1 MGNNMTSTE
10 HSRNVPQLRF
20 PEFEGEWV
28 VKKLGEIAETIGGGT
43 PDTSKKEYWNGDIVW
58 LTPTEIKEKYIS
70 NSIRKIT
77 KLGLQKSSAKLL
89 PKGTLL
95 FTSRA
100 TIGDIGIAEVECA
113 TNQGFQSFIPNSNYD
128 TFFLY
133 NWIIKNRKQFIRKA
147 SGSTFLEISKTAIST
162 IKISIPTPP
171 EQTKIATFLTAVDKR
186 INLLQKKRAEL
197 SQYKKGVMQKL
208 FSHELRFKKD
218 DGSDFPDWEEK
229 KLGSVTDIIKG
240 KQLNKSELTEIGT
253 YPAINGGIEP
263 SGYTDEWNTIENTIT
278 ISEGGNS
285 CGYVNYIKTKFWSGG
300 HCYSLLNLKESIDNT
315 FLYQSLKYYQ
325 NRIMRLRVGS
335 GLPNIQK
342 GDIHNFKLPFP
353 KKEEQQKIANFL
365 SSLDKSI
372 EKVEK
377 QIEASQMW
385 KKGLLQKMFV

>member
-28 VKKLGEIAETIGGGT
+28 EKKLGEIAERSPHKYNPEKSNKIYNCIELESIEQNTGKLIKLFKSNELKSIKNKFNVGEILFGKLRPYLKKFYFTEFDGVCSSEIWVLKSKKTNNRFLYYLIQTIKFNYQVNLTIG
-43 PDTSKKEYWNGDIVW
+43 SKMPRADWNI
-58 LTPTEIKEKYIS
+58 IH
-70 NSIRKIT
+70 NSQFI
-77 KLGLQKSSAKLL
+77 
-89 PKGTLL
+89 
-95 FTSRA
+95 
-100 TIGDIGIAEVECA
+100 
-113 TNQGFQSFIPNSNYD
+113 IPNL
-128 TFFLY
+128 F
-133 NWIIKNRKQFIRKA
+133 
-147 SGSTFLEISKTAIST
+147 
-162 IKISIPTPP
+162 P
-171 EQTKIATFLTAVDKR
+171 EQTKIATFLTVVDKR

-263 SGYTDEWNTIENTIT
+263 SGYADEWNTIENTIT

-377 QIEASQMW
+377 QIEASQVW